1 MSRVDEARRRAAE
14 AAAQAKAAQGE
25 ASAPA
30 DSTEPE
36 TFASV
41 PFPIE
46 MAEHRRPR
54 HVAPASVAPAAPAG
68 TTPSVPMETKP
79 AAAAVEADA
88 SSAGNIFGRIDTRLS
103 EKIVI
108 DRNIQPAS
116 REQYRRLAAVM
127 HDAQS
132 ASGLKVVMIAS
143 AVVGEGKTLTAANL
157 ALTFSESYRKRVL
170 LIDADLRKPAL
181 HNVFRIDASSGLS
194 DGLTASTNSKLTVR
208 QVSERLAVLPAGRPS
223 ADPMEGLV
231 SDRMRRLIDE
241 AKETFDWVILDTP
254 PLQLLPDAHLLASMA
269 DGVVV
274 VIRAESTPHNM
285 VKRAVDALGRTRILG
300 VVLNHAQAVPAGD
313 KYHEYYYG
321 QEQALERV

>member
-14 AAAQAKAAQGE
+14 TAAQAQAEQSDAA
-25 ASAPA
+25 APL
-30 DSTEPE
+30 DSTEAE

-54 HVAPASVAPAAPAG
+54 QAPPAVVPPPQTPVAS
-68 TTPSVPMETKP
+68 TPPVP
-79 AAAAVEADA
+79 AAAKPDAADA
-88 SSAGNIFGRIDTRLS
+88 SSAGSVFARIDARLC

-108 DRNIQPAS
+108 DRNIKPAS

-194 DGLTASTNSKLTVR
+194 DGLTASTTSKLTVR

-241 AKETFDWVILDTP
+241 AKDTFDWVILDTP
-254 PLQLLPDAHLLASMA
+254 PLELLPDAHLLASMA

-274 VIRAESTPHNM
+274 VVRAESTPHNM
-285 VKRAVDALGRTRILG
+285 VRRAVDALGRSRILG
-300 VVLNHAQAVPAGD
+300 VVLNHAQAVPVGD

-321 QEQALERV
+321 QEHALERI